1 MTGGVIGGIALL
13 GAIGAVARASVQGLA
28 ATRERIPFFWG
39 TLAVNLSGALALGL
53 LHGAGVHGTALKLV
67 GAGFL
72 GSFTTFSGWM
82 VETDRLN
89 SESRRLEVG
98 YLLGALLAGLLA
110 VWLGNLVG
118 TQL

>member
-1 MTGGVIGGIALL
+1 MNGGVLAGIALL
-13 GAIGAVARASVQGLA
+13 GAAGAATRASVQGLA

-39 TLAVNLSGALALGL
+39 TLTVNLSGALAIGL

-89 SESRRLEVG
+89 RESRRLEVG
-98 YLLGALLAGLLA
+98 YLLGALAAGLVA

-118 TQL
+118 AQL